1 MTAAKPKIDILLA
14 TYNGARFLPAQIDSI
29 LGQTCEEWRLLIR
42 DDGSTDATT
51 EIIDRYAGQHP
62 GRIEVIRDGRANL
75 GVVGNF
81 STLMEYSNADYFMFC
96 DQDDVWLPEKIAES
110 YKAMRALERRHGSDA
125 PLLVHTDL
133 SVVDQDLKPIHR
145 SFWRYQRLDPERGR
159 SLASLLIQNVVTG
172 CATMANRRL
181 KDMALPLPREIRMH
195 DWWLALVAAAFG
207 QYGYVPRPLVLY
219 RQHDGNALGAK
230 AWGLQQVVRLA
241 LTAPLETLRAKRK
254 VLRISQQQAQRF
266 LTAYGRTLSELNS
279 RIVKNYAE
287 IGEKGF
293 IGRRLTIIRGGFW
306 LTGTLKNL
314 GLLVCV

>member
-1 MTAAKPKIDILLA
+1 MTGGKPKIDILLA

-81 STLMEYSNADYFMFC
+81 STLMERSDADYIMFC
-96 DQDDVWLPEKIAES
+96 DQDDVWLPEKITES
-110 YKAMRALERRHGSDA
+110 YQAMRALERRHGSDA

-159 SLASLLIQNVVTG
+159 SLALMLIQNVVVG
-172 CATMANRRL
+172 CAAMANRRL
-181 KDMALPLPREIRMH
+181 KEMALPLPRDARMH

-207 QYGYVPRPLVLY
+207 RYDYVSRPLVLY
-219 RQHDGNALGAK
+219 RQHGGNTLGAK
-230 AWGLQQVVRLA
+230 GWDLRRVVRLA
-241 LTAPLETLRAKRK
+241 LTAPFETFRAKRK
-254 VLRISQQQAQRF
+254 ILRISQQQARSF
-266 LTAYGRTLSELNS
+266 LMSYGTTLSELNG

-306 LTGTLKNL
+306 LTGTLQNL
-314 GLLVCV
+314 ALLVCL

>member
-1 MTAAKPKIDILLA
+1 
-14 TYNGARFLPAQIDSI
+14 
-29 LGQTCEEWRLLIR
+29 
-42 DDGSTDATT
+42 
-51 EIIDRYAGQHP
+51 
-62 GRIEVIRDGRANL
+62 
-75 GVVGNF
+75 
-81 STLMEYSNADYFMFC
+81 
-96 DQDDVWLPEKIAES
+96 
-110 YKAMRALERRHGSDA
+110 
-125 PLLVHTDL
+125 
-133 SVVDQDLKPIHR
+133 
-145 SFWRYQRLDPERGR
+145 
-159 SLASLLIQNVVTG
+159 
-172 CATMANRRL
+172 MANRRL